1 VNTDDL
7 DNLLR
12 RFHRRVNHIG
22 VIRTLGVLAVVL
34 LAVWSTWEP
43 AQFDRRMAALLIGG
57 VLLGWI
63 VLALVTV
70 HLARMLQ
77 MARIL
82 LGTGQTDN
90 ARVWLG
96 RVMTGMSLSSRI
108 QLVAC
113 QHLASSFYSKDAHH
127 EVVLI
132 CRELLRHRL
141 GRLKNVAVNARL
153 MLADSLLMLDRLAE
167 AYEAIRPVYDLP
179 LSLADRMKLLP
190 IQLRYELRSGQP
202 ALAVESLPEKVRI
215 AELLESPQAALVH
228 AMLAKACRRRA
239 MPAQSV
245 FLLRRARLYADLEP
259 LARRYSVIADI
270 TSADSSARG
279 VSPEDHA

>member
-34 LAVWSTWEP
+34 LGVWSTWEP
-43 AQFDRRMAALLIGG
+43 AQLDRRMAALLIGG

-63 VLALVTV
+63 VLALVTI

-113 QHLASSFYSKDAHH
+113 QHLASSFSSKDAHH

-190 IQLRYELRSGQP
+190 IQLRYELRAEQP
-202 ALAVESLPEKVRI
+202 ALAAESLPEKVRI

-228 AMLAKACRRRA
+228 AMLAKACRRQA
-239 MPAQSV
+239 MHAQAE
-245 FLLRRARLYADLEP
+245 FLIRRARLYADLAP
-259 LARRYSVIADI
+259 LAQRYKVIADI
-270 TSADSSARG
+270 AAADGGLNVQA
-279 VSPEDHA
+279 